1 MEGKPLQLRITIS
14 SKLSHVYADE
24 KRLSQFL
31 FNLLHNAIK
40 YSEQGEIII
49 EASRVKQRRNIS
61 QDKGSAEVVR
71 AGSSGPLYEM
81 ARPNILIVDEDPVNL
96 KVLANTLYEENYRLT
111 AVSSADEALELI
123 RSASW
128 DLLIADVKMPQMSG
142 HELTKQVRQH
152 FDITELPILLL
163 ITHSISEESYT
174 EFLHGANDY
183 VTKPVERL
191 ELKYRVQAL
200 ISLKQ
205 SIDQSLRMETAYLQ
219 AQIKPHFLFNT
230 INSIMALSEFDMEQ
244 MRNVAGAFADYLRYS
259 VDFINTNQ
267 LVDLENEISL
277 VKSYIFIE
285 QVRFGDRLTVVWEI
299 QPALRFKLPPLSI
312 QPLVENAVRHGLL
325 SRAKGGELVVR
336 IYQAEAG
343 ACVEI
348 IDNGKGIP
356 AAEIENLLSL
366 TRHNTGGIGLRNTN
380 RRLVQRYG
388 QGLLIQ
394 SEPGRGTT
402 VSFMIPLDNHP
413 VS

>member
-366 TRHNTGGIGLRNTN
+366 TRHNTGE
-380 RRLVQRYG
+380 
-388 QGLLIQ
+388 
-394 SEPGRGTT
+394 SA
-402 VSFMIPLDNHP
+402 
-413 VS
+413 